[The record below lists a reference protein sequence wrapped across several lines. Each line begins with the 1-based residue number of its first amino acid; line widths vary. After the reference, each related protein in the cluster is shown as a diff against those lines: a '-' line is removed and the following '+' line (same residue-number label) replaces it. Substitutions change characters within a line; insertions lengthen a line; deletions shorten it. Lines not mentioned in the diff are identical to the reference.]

1 MRHAP
6 SLLAATALLAAA
18 CGSDS
23 KTSCD
28 PAAQT
33 GCPSGLA
40 CEAVTGAAPACFDPV
55 VVAGRVFKLSDATA
69 VAGARVVAIDAN
81 GAPASAVA
89 ATAADGSYR
98 IGVPRERAADGT
110 PVSTPV
116 TLRVDAAGFQSFPG
130 GLRQALPVSTAG
142 AVHGAGAWTV
152 QSALTD
158 VGLIGLPAGAGTASL
173 RGTVVLPPDRTG
185 VLVVAETSAGGTPRG
200 FSAPADRTG
209 AFAVLNLTPG
219 DYTVRAYAR
228 GQNYEAKPVAL
239 AAGAEATVSLGIA
252 SAAAGSVSGSV
263 QLVNPGQGDGTS
275 VVLALESTF
284 DDVLVRGD
292 APPGLRAPEGGAAPT
307 LTGAYTITGVPD
319 GRYVALAAFEDD
331 FLVRDPSNIGG
342 TALQHVVVSGGAATL
357 AGFKVTGALDVV
369 SPGASGPET
378 VTSAQPL
385 FTWRDDSSEQSYGIT
400 VLDAFG
406 VTVWKAALPRVT
418 GGANASATYG
428 VSGTTSIGPVPLA
441 AGMYYQFKVT
451 SYDAAG
457 ATGNALATTEDLRGV
472 FLYQP

>member
-1 MRHAP
+1 MRNAR
-6 SLLAATALLAAA
+6 SLLAASAFLAAA

-23 KTSCD
+23 TAPCD

-33 GCPSGLA
+33 GCASGLA
-40 CEAVTGAAPACFDPV
+40 CEPVTGGTPACFDPV
-55 VVAGRVFKLSDATA
+55 VVTGRVFELAGDAA

-89 ATAADGSYR
+89 VTGGDGSYR
-98 IGVPRERAADGT
+98 VAVPRERAADGT
-110 PVSTPV
+110 PVGTAV
-116 TLRVDAAGFQSFPG
+116 TLRADAAGFLSFPG
-130 GLRQALPVSTAG
+130 GLRRALPVSTSG
-142 AVHGAGAWTV
+142 AVHAAGAWTV

-158 VGLIGLPAGAGTASL
+158 VGLIALPAGAGTSSI
-173 RGTVVLPPDRTG
+173 RGTAAVPPDGAG
-185 VLVVAETSAGGTPRG
+185 VLVVAETSSGGTLRG

-209 AFAVLNLTPG
+209 AFAVLNLAAG
-219 DYTVRAYAR
+219 DYTVRAYAK
-228 GQNYEAKPVAL
+228 GQNYEARTATL
-239 AAGAEATVSLGIA
+239 AAGAEATVSLAI
-252 SAAAGSVSGSV
+252 AAAATGSVSGSV
-263 QLVNPGQGDGTS
+263 QLVNPGQGSGTS
-275 VVLALESTF
+275 VILALESTF
-284 DDVLVRGD
+284 DDALVRGD
-292 APPGLRAPEGGAAPT
+292 VPPGLRAPQGSAAPT
-307 LTGAYTITGVPD
+307 VTGAYAISGVPD

-342 TALQHVVVSGGAATL
+342 TSLQHVVVAGHAATL

-378 VTSAQPL
+378 VTSTPPV
-385 FTWRDDSSEQSYGIT
+385 FTWKDDSSEQSYGIA

-418 GGANASATYG
+418 GGATATATYG
-428 VSGTTSIGPVPLA
+428 ASGTSSIGPVPLV